1 MLTFWKGKYVRL
13 KKLIVVVSFWQR
25 EKLKRKK
32 SRTKFAGKKE
42 KKAGIFYSHDYH
54 SSSVPLYSP
63 APPYHRIERVPLNF
77 KEFTQIPSGKAR
89 KDVYS
94 QSYRPMRKY
103 RSSMPHQA
111 SILSIPLTYGKPM

>member
-25 EKLKRKK
+25 EKLRRKK
-32 SRTKFAGKKE
+32 SRTKLAGKKE
-42 KKAGIFYSHDYH
+42 KAGIFYSHDYH
-54 SSSVPLYSP
+54 SSSVPLY
-63 APPYHRIERVPLNF
+63 PPHPRIERVHLNF

-94 QSYRPMRKY
+94 QPYRPMRKY

-111 SILSIPLTYGKPM
+111 SVLSIPLTYGKPM